1 MPSWVWIVIVL
12 LLIVA
17 VVRSVV
23 RTRGGAEELEPP
35 ARREPTAPDAG
46 EVPAAT
52 SPVGAGGIAPMS
64 EWETAAPAGTESGDD
79 ARGAV
84 DEGARP
90 GPTVSAPTTD
100 WEPSDPGLISSGVDA
115 EPETVA
121 TEPSSPGDTG
131 TLATTGR
138 RSTSDYGAGSALPA
152 GNGFGP
158 EGWTIKGNIDSM
170 LFHTRESPG
179 FSRMR
184 PAVWFEDEASAEA
197 AGFLRWD
204 HNRRDDTRRG

>member
-1 MPSWVWIVIVL
+1 MPSWVWIIIVL
-12 LLIVA
+12 LLTGA
-17 VVRSVV
+17 VVGSVV
-23 RTRGGAEELEPP
+23 RARGGAEALEPA

-52 SPVGAGGIAPMS
+52 PPVG
-64 EWETAAPAGTESGDD
+64 
-79 ARGAV
+79 
-84 DEGARP
+84 
-90 GPTVSAPTTD
+90 
-100 WEPSDPGLISSGVDA
+100 
-115 EPETVA
+115 
-121 TEPSSPGDTG
+121 PGDTG
-131 TLATTGR
+131 TQAARGR
-138 RSTSDYGAGSALPA
+138 RSRSDYGAGSALPGA
-152 GNGFGP
+152 DGFGP

-204 HNRRDDTRRG
+204 HNRRDDNPGDDARRDHGRRG